1 MRIIDHVLTIA
12 KKKYFTDLVSL
23 SEHPK
28 VRYVLELPYDYIL
41 FEFYDE
47 LFDVIYN
54 DDPKINH
61 EVALNPELNEKVR
74 QLGKEQEN
82 LLQPLYSEPSAY
94 DQFSYRRSCLI
105 YFLRIKRR
113 EYQVRELGKSE
124 PIAVNIKSLITN
136 FSNQI
141 EFEVRFKV
149 NSKSH
154 LKAYAKVLQDW
165 HSWAKKYD
173 QITSLTEIDYRD
185 NLAKVS
191 IVFKEDFEDF
201 LVALIVMLYETRK
214 KTSVDSIFVV

>member
-1 MRIIDHVLTIA
+1 
-12 KKKYFTDLVSL
+12 
-23 SEHPK
+23 
-28 VRYVLELPYDYIL
+28 
-41 FEFYDE
+41 
-47 LFDVIYN
+47 
-54 DDPKINH
+54 
-61 EVALNPELNEKVR
+61 
-74 QLGKEQEN
+74 
-82 LLQPLYSEPSAY
+82 

-141 EFEVRFKV
+141 EFEVMFKV